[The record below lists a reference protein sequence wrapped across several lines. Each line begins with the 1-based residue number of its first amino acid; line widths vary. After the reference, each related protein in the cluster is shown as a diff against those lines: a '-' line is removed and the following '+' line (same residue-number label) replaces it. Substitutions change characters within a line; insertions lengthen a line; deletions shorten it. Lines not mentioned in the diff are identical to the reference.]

1 MQLTHNFKTKCH
13 NLKDLFNPKIN
24 TLSKFM
30 TKLEEQS
37 LLDPLRYDSD
47 KYKGDGFEFF
57 IELLLNLYSV
67 DNRIGIY
74 KYEPIQINDN
84 GVDGI
89 GLNING
95 NKCVI
100 QIKYRS
106 NTNDLLSSNK
116 DNLSNLFSD
125 GMLSHNVVSSEKDI
139 RHFIFTTAK
148 GLHFYTEQEM
158 FKNKVKCFGYNE
170 IKQLVNN
177 NFPFWD
183 SCMEIINK
191 L

>member
-1 MQLTHNFKTKCH
+1 MT
-13 NLKDLFNPKIN
+13 NLEKQ
-24 TLSKFM
+24 SK
-30 TKLEEQS
+30 
-37 LLDPLRYDSD
+37 LDTLRYDTN
-47 KYKGDGFEFF
+47 KYLGDGFEFF
-57 IELLLNLYSV
+57 IELFLNLHSV

-74 KYEPIQINDN
+74 KYEPIQLNDN

-89 GLNING
+89 GINING
-95 NKCVI
+95 NKSVI
-100 QIKYRS
+100 QIKYRT
-106 NTNDLLSSNK
+106 NTNEYLSSNK

-125 GMLSHNVVSSEKDI
+125 GMLTHNVVSNEKDI

-170 IKQLVNN
+170 IKQLINN

-183 SCMEIINK
+183 SCRKVIKN
-191 L
+191 LN